1 MTASAVIKHF
11 TDGTIVFSD
20 GTGTPVTLTI
30 PFTTG
35 DLTVSGL
42 AQKLR
47 EVVRYETRGSL
58 NSIRHGARTYPTM
71 AFTAQIADYSDA
83 TDGTAIDYAL
93 KQNSYSGNT
102 TVSTNSAEVYTFDII
117 LTIEGTDHGDAADHV
132 ITMTNV
138 SFNID
143 ISEGE
148 PNTLTVNGEI
158 HGGYDG
164 GTLANAVSFS

>member
-1 MTASAVIKHF
+1 MAASTVIKHF
-11 TDGTIVFSD
+11 TDGSIVFSD

-30 PFTTG
+30 PFTAG

-47 EVVRYETRGSL
+47 EVVRYETRGVL

-71 AFTAQIADYSDA
+71 SFTAQLADYSDA
-83 TDGTAIDYAL
+83 TDGTAIDYVL
-93 KQNSYSGNT
+93 RQNSYSGNT
-102 TVSTNSAEVYTFDII
+102 TVSTNSTEVYTFDII
-117 LTIEGTDHGDAADHV
+117 LTVEGTDHGDSADHV

-138 SFNID
+138 SCTID
-143 ISEGE
+143 IAEGE

-164 GTLANAVSFS
+164 GTLANAVAFT